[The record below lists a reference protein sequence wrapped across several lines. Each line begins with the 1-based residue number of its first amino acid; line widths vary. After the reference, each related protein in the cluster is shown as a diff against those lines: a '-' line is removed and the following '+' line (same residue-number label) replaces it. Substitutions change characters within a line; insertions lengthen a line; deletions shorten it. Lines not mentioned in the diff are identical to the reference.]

1 MPKAT
6 ARRGVRPRRLPQ
18 RTCVGCGTVSAKRQ
32 FVRIV
37 RSPEGAVRPDPSGK
51 APGRGAYLCLN
62 RSCWEQA
69 LKRKRLERALKVS
82 LSSEDAQALAA
93 YAEGLPTATPPG
105 VPA

>member
-6 ARRGVRPRRLPQ
+6 TRRGARPRRIPQ
-18 RTCVGCGTVSAKRQ
+18 RTCVGCGTVGAKRQ

-37 RSPEGAVRPDPSGK
+37 RSPEGPVRPDLTGK
-51 APGRGAYLCLN
+51 AAGRGAYLCLN

-82 LSSEDAQALAA
+82 LSEDDVQALSA
-93 YAEGLPTATPPG
+93 YAETLPTADPPE
-105 VPA
+105 VPV